1 MSIQSNFPAIKPS
14 LLLDFANTKQLD
26 NRITFT
32 RSTPAV
38 YYDGKTTA
46 MAEQNLLLQSQTFD
60 NGSWTKQAVTVTADS
75 TTAPDGTTTAD
86 TLSNSAT
93 TAQFWMYQALTLPI
107 GSTLS
112 IFAKAGTANFIGMS
126 SINGNT
132 NAAVFNLSTGA
143 VASSAPDV
151 TASIISVGSGWYRC
165 SIVNNTYAG
174 TYVVVSI
181 QESDLGSG
189 SIGSYTGTG
198 KNIYI
203 WGIQAEARRTLT
215 AYTAT
220 TTQPITNY
228 IPVLLSAGGNQA
240 RFDHN
245 PTTGESLG
253 LLIEEQRTNF
263 FTYSSQ
269 FDNAA
274 WTKVGTTITPD
285 AMVAPDGT
293 LTADAFISSATT
305 AAHYLNLVT
314 PSLTSGTAY
323 TSSFYAKAAG
333 YNFVAV
339 ASISISRVA
348 NALFDLSLG
357 TVVSTT
363 GTATIT
369 SVGNGWYRCTATLT
383 SPSTGSDVLA
393 IALADT
399 NAGGYVP
406 TFTGNGY
413 SGVLLW
419 GAQFEQGAFASSYIA
434 TTSASATRTSDDASI
449 SGINFSSWWNQNE
462 GTYYI
467 ENSYGGFDNQPI
479 ALCDLD
485 LTGGNAWVY
494 ASGAGVLS
502 TFYASPVSLAIN
514 SSVSASMN
522 INYRYATAF
531 SPTGKAVSAAN
542 TSAVVSANTA
552 NPKPSTGIFIGRY
565 SNGYYINGRIKKIA
579 YYPIRVTNTQLQ
591 ALTS

>member
-1 MSIQSNFPAIKPS
+1 MSIQSNFPNLQPS

-26 NRITFT
+26 NRVTFT

-93 TAQFWMYQALTLPI
+93 TAQFWAYQQLTLPI

-112 IFAKAGTANFIGMS
+112 IYAKAGTANFIGMS

-143 VASSAPDV
+143 VASSSPYV

-203 WGIQAEARRTLT
+203 WGIQAEARSSLT
-215 AYTAT
+215 AYTPT

-228 IPVLLSAGGNQA
+228 IPVLLSAGGNQP
-240 RFDHN
+240 RFDCN

-253 LLIEEQRTNF
+253 LFIEEQRTNLA
-263 FTYSSQ
+263 TYSAD
-269 FDNAA
+269 FGNAA
-274 WTKVGTTITPD
+274 WTPTGTGGVSPTILTNQ
-285 AMVAPDGT
+285 VIAPDGT
-293 LTADAFISSATT
+293 LTGDQINLPAVSGASNFQLVYRPFTASATT
-305 AAHYLNLVT
+305 YTGSFFLKGQNGGEVVWINFTKDGVNYTQTLCT
-314 PSLTSGTAY
+314 LTTSWQRFSLTSTRTAGADNLQVGVDLRD
-323 TSSFYAKAAG
+323 SAESAKPAQ
-333 YNFVAV
+333 
-339 ASISISRVA
+339 
-348 NALFDLSLG
+348 
-357 TVVSTT
+357 TVF
-363 GTATIT
+363 I
-369 SVGNGWYRCTATLT
+369 W
-383 SPSTGSDVLA
+383 
-393 IALADT
+393 
-399 NAGGYVP
+399 GGQLEV
-406 TFTGNGY
+406 
-413 SGVLLW
+413 
-419 GAQFEQGAFASSYIA
+419 GAFASSYIA
-434 TTSASATRTSDDASI
+434 TTSASATRTADVANMT
-449 SGINFSSWWNQNE
+449 GTNFYSWWNQNE

-479 ALCDLD
+479 ALSDID
-485 LTGGNAWVY
+485 AAGANAWAY
-494 ASGAGVLS
+494 ATGAGVLS
-502 TFYASPVSLAIN
+502 TYFTAPVSIALN
-514 SSVSASMN
+514 TSVTASVN
-522 INYRYATAF
+522 TSYRYASAF
-531 SPTGKAVSAAN
+531 SPTGKAASASN
-542 TSAVVSANTA
+542 TTAVVSANTV
-552 NPKPSTGIFIGRY
+552 NPKPSTGICIGRFDT
-565 SNGYYINGRIKKIA
+565 GYWINGRIKKIA
-579 YYPIRVTNTQLQ
+579 YYPIRVTNAQLQ